1 MKKLYRIFLLLIVL
15 IFLSTYNPNK
25 FDLISEKDKDNA
37 FFKVQNI
44 EILNNSLVKESEIKE
59 KLKAIYKKNIFL
71 IKRSDIE
78 EPLKEI
84 VFLKKAEIKKKYPDT
99 IIVKI
104 FETRPVAILIKNKV
118 RYVLDTSSNLIFFED
133 DTKFDQL
140 PGVLGEDAEN
150 NFIYFFD
157 QLTNNNFPKISIKNF
172 YYFQIGRWDLELV
185 NNKII
190 KFPENNTEEAIKKS
204 IELLNRKDFE
214 NYKTIDLRVDGKII
228 VE

>member
-104 FETRPVAILIKNKV
+104 FETRPVAILTKDKL
-118 RYVLDTSSNLIFFED
+118 RYLLDTASNLIFFGD
-133 DTKFDQL
+133 YTKFNQL
-140 PGVLGEDAEN
+140 PSVFGEDAEN

-190 KFPENNTEEAIKKS
+190 KFPESNTEEAIKKS

-214 NYKTIDLRVDGKII
+214 NYKIIDLRVDGKII